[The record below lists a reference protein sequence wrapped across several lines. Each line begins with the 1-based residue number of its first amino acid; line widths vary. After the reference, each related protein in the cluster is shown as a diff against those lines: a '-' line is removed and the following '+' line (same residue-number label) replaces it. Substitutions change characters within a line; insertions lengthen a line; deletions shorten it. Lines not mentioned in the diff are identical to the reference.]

1 MYDVDAVRR
10 DFPILS
16 REVNGKP
23 LVYLD
28 NGASAQKPRA
38 VIDAVATAYGH
49 EYANVHRG
57 LHYLSNL
64 ATDNYEAVRGTVAR
78 FLNAGSEDEIVL
90 NSGTT
95 EGINTVAYG
104 WAMPRLQA
112 GDEIVLSVMEHHA
125 NIVPWHF
132 LRERQGVVLKWVD
145 TDPSGVLDPQAVIDA
160 IGPRT
165 KLVAV
170 THLSNVLGTKVDV
183 KAIAAGAHAQG
194 VPVLVDGSQ
203 SAVHMPVDVQDL
215 DCDFFAITGHKLYG
229 PSASG
234 AIYIKAARMAE
245 MRPFMGG
252 GDMIREVTRDAV
264 IYNDPPMK
272 FEAGTPGIVQ
282 IIGLGAALEYMMA
295 LGMDSIAAHED
306 RLRDYAVERLA
317 GLNWL
322 NLQGTTRDK
331 AAIFSFTLNGA
342 AHAHDIS
349 TILDKK
355 GVAVRAGQHC
365 AAPLMAHLGV
375 AATCRASFGL
385 YNTPAEVDTLVEA
398 LGTGARPF
406 CVIARVM
413 PPGECPATWAAFS
426 RAAAVRE
433 LYHGSRAHRRFG
445 IVRAVQPRRHGF
457 GYGGEPCSGLP
468 PCTEPVTNAGAA

>member
-1 MYDVDAVRR
+1 MYDVERIRA

-16 REVNGKP
+16 RQVNGKP

-38 VIDAVATAYGH
+38 VIDAVTRGYAE

-64 ATDNYEAVRGTVAR
+64 ATEKYESVRGTVAR
-78 FLNAGSEDEIVL
+78 FLGAADEDEIVL
-90 NSGTT
+90 NTGSTI
-95 EGINTVAYG
+95 GINMVAYS
-104 WAMPRLQA
+104 WAMPRMQA

-145 TDPSGVLDPQAVIDA
+145 IADDGSLDPQAVIDA

-165 KLVAV
+165 KLVAI
-170 THLSNVLGTKVDV
+170 THCSNVLGTVVDV
-183 KAIAAGAHAQG
+183 KAITRAAHDRG

-203 SAVHMPVDVQDL
+203 GAVHMPVNVADIG
-215 DCDFFAITGHKLYG
+215 CDFYAITGHKLYG

-234 AIYIKAARMAE
+234 AIYIRRERMAE
-245 MRPFMGG
+245 MRPFLGG
-252 GDMIREVTRDAV
+252 GDMIKEVTRDRV

-282 IIGLGAALEYMMA
+282 TIGLGVALDYLMA
-295 LGMDSIAAHED
+295 LGMENVAAHEAA
-306 RLRDYAVERLA
+306 LRDYAMERLK

-322 NLQGTTRDK
+322 TLQGTAPGK
-331 AAIFSFTLNGA
+331 AAIFSFTLQGA

-355 GVAVRAGQHC
+355 GVAVRAGHHC
-365 AAPLMAHLGV
+365 AGPLMERLGV
-375 AATCRASFGL
+375 TATCRASFGL
-385 YNTPAEVDTLVEA
+385 YNTREEVDALVEA
-398 LGTGARPF
+398 L
-406 CVIARVM
+406 
-413 PPGECPATWAAFS
+413 
-426 RAAAVRE
+426 E
-433 LYHGSRAHRRFG
+433 LAHELFG
-445 IVRAVQPRRHGF
+445 
-457 GYGGEPCSGLP
+457 
-468 PCTEPVTNAGAA
+468 